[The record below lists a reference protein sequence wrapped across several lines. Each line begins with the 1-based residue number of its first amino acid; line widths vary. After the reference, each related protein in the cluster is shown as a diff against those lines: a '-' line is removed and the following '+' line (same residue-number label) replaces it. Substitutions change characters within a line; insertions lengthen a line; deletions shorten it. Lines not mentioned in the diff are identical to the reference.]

1 MVVVGGGKM
10 VRWLIG
16 KGLDVNAVN
25 RDRQTPICL
34 AAASGPVENLRIL
47 IEHGAKANHARIDGR
62 TPFLIAAACGREEVC
77 QFLLFNGHATLNEL
91 GTLFLIYLFIYCQ
104 IIIMIYY

>member
-1 MVVVGGGKM
+1 M

-25 RDRQTPICL
+25 RDQQTPICL

-91 GTLFLIYLFIYCQ
+91 GTLFLFYYLLFIIYYLLF
-104 IIIMIYY
+104 IIINN

>member
-1 MVVVGGGKM
+1 M

-25 RDRQTPICL
+25 RNGQTPICM
-34 AAASGPVENLRIL
+34 AAARGQVENLRIL
-47 IEHGAKANHARIDGR
+47 IEHGAKANHARPDGR

-77 QFLLFNGHATLNEL
+77 QFLLFNGHATLNER
-91 GTLFLIYLFIYCQ
+91 GTPR
-104 IIIMIYY
+104 